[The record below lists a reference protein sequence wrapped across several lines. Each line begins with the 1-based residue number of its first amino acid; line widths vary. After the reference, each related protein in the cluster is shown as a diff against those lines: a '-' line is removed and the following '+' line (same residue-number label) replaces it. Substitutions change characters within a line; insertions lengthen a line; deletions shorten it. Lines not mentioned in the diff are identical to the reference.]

1 MNKIFVALCLLFL
14 LEITYVASAGAA
26 TGVATA
32 TFVSQIPYPA
42 RAGDVVELRFKIE
55 NYGSAD
61 INDLTYQLVT
71 NYPFLPISGEQYTQ
85 TIPTLLAYQNLDNA
99 VIIKYRVQIASD
111 VKEGSSEIDLKQIFS
126 QGNAAVQSFPI
137 VLSTSAFAHIIMDKA
152 QLDPGRE
159 TPLKFTI
166 TNSGNSPIDNIVFS
180 WSETNNVILPIYSDN
195 TKYVKHLDAGK
206 SVDLD
211 YTIIADTSAARGLY
225 QLTLTLK
232 FDTTNGTQTLQTRA
246 GMFVGGETDFDVTFA
261 QSSAG
266 QTSISIANIGNNPA
280 YSVTVSIPSQPGY
293 RVSGSQSSIIG
304 NLDKG
309 DYTIA
314 SFQLTSTGA
323 GNATGPNQ
331 ARGFRNF
338 TGAGNFPGAAANIS
352 SPNVL
357 KVQLDYTDSAGQRHT
372 IVKNVPIDLR
382 SSTTTTTSQTSQ
394 FGRQSTSFWTSPIAI
409 AGGIILL
416 VIVIG
421 GFVII
426 RRRNAKNKLLVKKR

>member
-1 MNKIFVALCLLFL
+1 MNKIFAALCLLFL
-14 LEITYVASAGAA
+14 LEITYVASYGAD
-26 TGVATA
+26 TGTATA

-55 NYGSAD
+55 NYGSTD
-61 INDLTYQLVT
+61 LTDLTYQLAT
-71 NYPFLPISGEQYTQ
+71 SYPFLAIPGEEYTQ
-85 TIPTLLAYQNLDNA
+85 TIPTLSAYQNQDNA
-99 VIIKYRVQIASD
+99 LIIKYRVQIASD
-111 VKEGSSEIDLKQIFS
+111 AKEGSPEIDLKQVFS

-137 VLSTSAFAHIIMDKA
+137 VLSSSAFAHIIVDKA
-152 QLDPGRE
+152 QLDPGQE

-195 TKYVKHLDAGK
+195 TKYIKHLNAGQ
-206 SVDLD
+206 STDLD
-211 YTIIADTSAARGLY
+211 YTVIADTNAARGLY

-232 FDTTNGTQTLQTRA
+232 FDTTNGTQTLQTKT
-246 GMFVGGETDFDVTFA
+246 GMFVGGETDFDVTFS

-280 YSVTVSIPSQPGY
+280 YSVTVSIPTQTGY

-314 SFQLTSTGA
+314 SFQLTSALA
-323 GNATGPNQ
+323 GNVTGSNQ
-331 ARGFRNF
+331 ARGSRNF

-382 SSTTTTTSQTSQ
+382 SSTTTTSTTSQ

-426 RRRNAKNKLLVKKR
+426 RRRNAKNKQLVKKR